1 MKISKIVSAA
11 ILSVAVSSVAFG
23 AGGGAVT
30 TNSMLDFFNTAK
42 DELNN
47 IAKNKAGLADDLSVI
62 NDDTVK
68 NAFKNILLKA
78 KGLTISAEGFNIEN
92 FATVGDKQVGL
103 KLTKQASKPM
113 LEISYDG
120 KKDVLSLG
128 ADDALTFN
136 PRQLDKVTPSL
147 KNFHQ
152 QTEITH
158 DADIETDIANNTKNK
173 TMFDYVKLIGSGTSE
188 VFDYLIKNNEN
199 LGNNINTETKNAIT
213 QNAHPHLQKIAK
225 ILKAAKEAKDA
236 GNQTVDFKD
245 IGIIQDKFKISIDT
259 TDKNKPKLKIKDT
272 HGIIHGE
279 DVFTLEDTT
288 LKYEKNTAG
297 NVWNHMLLNFK
308 ADGADKKVVEALGD
322 NGAIGQQ
329 KKEAD
334 KTKAK
339 ALLREAINGVLE
351 DSIIEKLKTY
361 DTNQDAATKEKIKN
375 ILTLAKN
382 EKLTFLDNNGI
393 SHELQLDNGKAKIVL
408 KRTNSN
414 VEFDIIYDHDEAGE
428 LQETAQNTSK
438 FILNNNSIEYTPAQ
452 EAGDKLTDFAKL
464 DQIKDKIKA
473 ALSQGTHLNLDEAAI
488 TKAKAKAK
496 LYELLKKDL
505 PTLLSKEK
513 IDNLINAGTT
523 GIANTELKAIVDEAK
538 KLQEDVTATINGV
551 NNENITLKIKADSTI
566 EISKADG
573 KKDTITLLAD
583 NKFKVETNSKVA
595 KPVLQELAEIK
606 NTLGENPFNA
616 AIEEAKK
623 KIVKEG
629 DHVLTSTEI
638 DNRQAFLDAVY
649 KNDNDNALK
658 TILAAISNQDLT
670 TANTDE
676 AILAKIQQA
685 GQTKIKD
692 ILTKAKDVVEYV
704 KSLALTATIGGATVK
719 LEILEGNKPALTI
732 EKDGKTDT
740 FKLSDNNNGQLEY
753 TSAKTSTKDS
763 VLHLL
768 SGFDPTN
775 LNATLSVFIAKN
787 GGEITA
793 KEITAGNID
802 RIEDTADDKERDL
815 KVAQA
820 TLAAINAG
828 EKATEEK
835 VKTLETKVAA
845 ANKAKEAAEAA
856 AQKAKETADQANAT
870 QEQKAAAQKAAEAEA
885 EAELAAEEAK
895 AELEIAKEAQT
906 AAKAEDVTTP
916 EKIAKAK
923 EKITKDIQAKSKQ
936 VDVLNDALAET
947 NVNTVKAVNELKE
960 KEKTLKAKETEY
972 KNAAEAQKAEKLKAL
987 NEAKKEVAEAKEE
1000 VGEANA
1006 DRAKRATRKLDNTNK
1021 SIAESLGDI
1030 SADNEVLNK
1039 LFLDGNTKK
1048 EDIVNIVKNV
1058 TSSVTTSV
1066 DSMAKISNVDI
1077 VKFNTDLSTSTRLA
1091 SLSNPFNADLALASA
1106 IRHLKDDSFAS
1117 SDDSALSNVV
1127 REYTDRFNYDNN
1139 LWGSVLGGKTSV
1151 KNGASPKIFGVTLG
1165 YDKRFDNMI
1174 VGTTTTYTQTKADK
1188 SDVELKGKN
1197 IQLGLYTRGY
1207 FDENEVDARINFN
1220 FGDNKVKRTTSIG
1233 KTDGK
1238 FDSFAT
1244 SFDLTYGRIYQLDND
1259 VMIKPLGGVGYT
1271 YLKTK
1276 SFAEKGEGALSYNSI
1291 TTKVANLKAG
1301 VELRKYVE
1309 SGKYFY
1315 ITPGVERE
1323 IFKNVK
1329 DPIVKFIGADNGIK
1343 LVGDDKKNTYFTLQT
1358 GANFNLTDS
1367 LSTNINFGTK
1377 LGSKNKF
1384 YNGTIG
1390 VNYKF

>member
-1 MKISKIVSAA
+1 MKISKIVSTA
-11 ILSVAVSSVAFG
+11 ILSVAVSGFAFG
-23 AGGGAVT
+23 AENGGGVA
-30 TNSMLDFFNTAK
+30 TNPTLDFFNTVKQKLA
-42 DELNN
+42 D
-47 IAKNKAGLADDLSVI
+47 IAKNKESLA
-62 NDDTVK
+62 NDISSIHDETVK
-68 NAFKNILLKA
+68 GAFKDILVKA
-78 KGLTISAEGFNIEN
+78 KGLTISDAGFTIEN

-103 KLTKQASKPM
+103 KLTKQGQGNASKPM

-120 KKDVLSLG
+120 KKDVLSLN
-128 ADDALTFN
+128 DSDALTFN
-136 PRQLDKVTPSL
+136 PRILDRVDPSL
-147 KNFHQ
+147 KNFKNQ
-152 QTEITH
+152 ENITH
-158 DADIETDIANNTKNK
+158 DNGIETDRENNAKNK
-173 TMFDYVKLIGSGTSE
+173 AMIDYLNLIVSE
-188 VFDYLIKNNEN
+188 TDNVFDELIKNKANE
-199 LGNNINTETKNAIT
+199 ETPNAIT

-236 GNQTVDFKD
+236 KNDNVDFTD
-245 IGIIQDKFKISIDT
+245 IGIGENDKFKISIDT
-259 TDKNKPKLKIKDT
+259 KTDPTKPKLIIKDT
-272 HGIIHGE
+272 QTTQGT
-279 DVFTLEDTT
+279 DTLILDGTT
-288 LKYEKNTAG
+288 LKYEKNKTK
-297 NVWNHMLLNFK
+297 NVYIPILLDFK
-308 ADGADKKVVEALGD
+308 TDDATQKVTEAITPKKA
-322 NGAIGQQ
+322 
-329 KKEAD
+329 EAD
-334 KTKAK
+334 VANAK

-351 DSIIEKLKTY
+351 EGIITELKTY
-361 DTNQDAATKEKIKN
+361 DNSQESNAKTKIKE
-375 ILTLAKN
+375 ILTKAKD
-382 EKLTFLDNNGI
+382 EKLDFLTGKGI
-393 SHELQLDNGKAKIVL
+393 DSGDLALDEGHAKIIL
-408 KRTNSN
+408 KRKSTNN
-414 VEFDIIYDHDEAGE
+414 IELDIIYDHDGNVLEEGSESVNKFVLNGEELTYTEASE
-428 LQETAQNTSK
+428 E
-438 FILNNNSIEYTPAQ
+438 
-452 EAGDKLTDFAKL
+452 GDKLKDLANVDDIKTKIEGALNKEGGKLKFTTDEIA
-464 DQIKDKIKA
+464 
-473 ALSQGTHLNLDEAAI
+473 
-488 TKAKAKAK
+488 KAKAKAD
-496 LYELLKKDL
+496 LYQTLVTNLPKVLTKD
-505 PTLLSKEK
+505 K
-513 IDNLINAGTT
+513 IDELIKAGTT

-538 KLQEDVTATINGV
+538 KLDTDVSENISLGDNK
-551 NNENITLKIKADSTI
+551 NITLTLKADGTKI
-566 EISKADG
+566 EISASNG
-573 KKDTITLLAD
+573 KKDTITLSGNKFKLTTD
-583 NKFKVETNSKVA
+583 NKFNYS
-595 KPVLQELAEIK
+595 VLEELEEIK
-606 NTLGENPFNA
+606 NTLGQEPFKK
-616 AIEEAKK
+616 AIEAARN
-623 KIVKEG
+623 KIPKEKG
-629 DHVLTSTEI
+629 QVLTQDEV
-638 DNRQAFLDAVY
+638 NKRKAFLDAVY

-670 TANTDE
+670 TAKTD
-676 AILAKIQQA
+676 ADILGKI
-685 GQTKIKD
+685 GEDGKTKIKD

-719 LEILEGNKPALTI
+719 LEIVDDKPALTI
-732 EKDGKTDT
+732 EKDGKKDT
-740 FKLSDNNNGQLEY
+740 FKLSGDNNGQLAYE
-753 TSAKTSTKDS
+753 SAKTPTKDS

-828 EKATEEK
+828 EKATAEKVKTLEEK
-835 VKTLETKVAA
+835 VKTLE
-845 ANKAKEAAEAA
+845 KAKEDAT
-856 AQKAKETADQANAT
+856 KAKTEAEKIVTDAGEKAT

-947 NVNTVKAVNELKE
+947 NVNTVKANDALKE
-960 KEKTLKAKETEY
+960 KEKTLKEKETEY